1 MKKQKL
7 PPPASGGQS
16 TAEAAELKTITDFI
30 LTQFKT
36 EKVICFGRI
45 INNVQNSS
53 CFKDTASESEA
64 KLQNSYY
71 LLIIPEAAEMLADI
85 TIQMRLEEDLKIL
98 ANITIIVHRME
109 EINAALEN
117 GSSFFTTI
125 YKKGIVLYDQEKEAF
140 VVPAPGTALNK
151 RIIKREAF
159 WHQWFNLSEG
169 FLKGAVFFKNDHHH
183 NLSVYMLHQSLQ
195 HCYSGML
202 RVLTGY
208 RTNTNGLR
216 RLMKLIDN
224 ILPESSFTSNRNTP
238 EDGRLTGLLLK
249 GFGDARYSDKFQ
261 ITEHELSQMTTRID
275 EILTKANITC
285 LEHIKKIK
293 EGKTPYIA

>member
-7 PPPASGGQS
+7 PPMAADGQP
-16 TAEAAELKTITDFI
+16 TAEASELKTITDFI
-30 LTQFKT
+30 LTQFKI
-36 EKVICFGRI
+36 EKVICFGSI

-53 CFKDTASESEA
+53 CFKDAASEPEA

-85 TIQMRLEEDLKIL
+85 AIQMRLEEDLKIL
-98 ANITIIVHRME
+98 ANVTIIVHRME

-125 YKKGIVLYDQEKEAF
+125 YKKGTMLYDQEKEAF
-140 VVPAPGTALNK
+140 VVPAPGAALNK

-159 WHQWFNLSEG
+159 WHQWFTLSEG

-183 NLSVYMLHQSLQ
+183 NLSVYMLHQALQ

-208 RTNTNGLR
+208 RTNANGLR

-224 ILPESSFTSNRNTP
+224 ILPDSSFTNVKKTP
-238 EDGRLTGLLLK
+238 EDARLTGLLLK
-249 GFGDARYSDKFQ
+249 GFGDARYSDKFE
-261 ITEHELSQMTTRID
+261 ITEQELSLMTDRID
-275 EILTKANITC
+275 EILKTANIAC
-285 LEHIKKIK
+285 LQHIKKIK

>member
-7 PPPASGGQS
+7 PPIAADGQINTEVS
-16 TAEAAELKTITDFI
+16 ELKAITDFI
-30 LTQFKT
+30 LTKFKT
-36 EKVICFGRI
+36 EKIICFGSI
-45 INNVQNSS
+45 INHVQNSS
-53 CFKDTASESEA
+53 CFKDAASELEA

-71 LLIIPEAAEMLADI
+71 LLIIPEASEILADI
-85 TIQMRLEEDLKIL
+85 AIQMRLEEDLKTL
-98 ANITIIVHRME
+98 ANVTIIVHRME

-125 YKKGIVLYDQEKEAF
+125 YKKGTMLYDQEKEAF
-140 VVPAPGTALNK
+140 VVPAPGAALNK

-169 FLKGAVFFKNDHHH
+169 FLKGAKFYKNDNYH
-183 NLSVYMLHQSLQ
+183 NLSVYMLHQALQ

-224 ILPESSFTSNRNTP
+224 ILPDSSFTNVKKTP
-238 EDGRLTGLLLK
+238 EDARLTGLLLK
-249 GFGDARYSDKFQ
+249 GFGDARYSDKFE
-261 ITEHELSQMTTRID
+261 ITEQELSLMIRRIE
-275 EILTKANITC
+275 EILIKANISC